1 MAFVENTVE
10 DKDYAKLKENFD
22 KLSTNYEKLSA
33 DFGRLTSQLTKQENS
48 AAWRLLC

>member
-22 KLSTNYEKLSA
+22 KLSTNYEKLSMKSFLLILA
-33 DFGRLTSQLTKQENS
+33 DSLRN
-48 AAWRLLC
+48 